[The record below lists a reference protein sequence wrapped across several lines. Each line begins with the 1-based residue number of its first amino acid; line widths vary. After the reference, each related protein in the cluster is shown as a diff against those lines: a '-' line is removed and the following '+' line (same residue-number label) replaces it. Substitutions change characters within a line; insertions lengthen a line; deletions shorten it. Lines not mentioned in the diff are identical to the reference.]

1 MAYCVTDFIRMLNV
15 VYMNKEEFKSK
26 KEIINSKI
34 NELKN
39 EMIKLEKEY
48 IESNVK
54 YPIGSKVCITTP
66 ASTYT
71 KLDNLESVTVHER
84 KQYAYVKD
92 YRIDFFDNIEPLFSK
107 VKKDGTMSNANLYVC
122 LMNVMIELV
131 KE

>member
-1 MAYCVTDFIRMLNV
+1 MT
-15 VYMNKEEFKSK
+15 KEEFKTK
-26 KEIINSKI
+26 EEIINSKI

-39 EMIKLEKEY
+39 EIIKLKKEY

-66 ASTYT
+66 ASTHT
-71 KLDNLESVTVHER
+71 RLDNLESVTIPEI

-92 YRIDFFDNIEPLFSK
+92 YRIDFFDNIEPLFRK
-107 VKKDGTMSNANLYVC
+107 VKKDGTMSEVNLYVN
-122 LMNVMIELV
+122 LTNTTIELV

>member
-1 MAYCVTDFIRMLNV
+1 
-15 VYMNKEEFKSK
+15 MNKEEFKSK
-26 KEIINSKI
+26 KKILNSNI
-34 NELKN
+34 EELKN

-71 KLDNLESVTVHER
+71 KLDNLESVTVPER
-84 KQYAYVKD
+84 KQYAYVRD
-92 YRIDFFDNIEPLFSK
+92 YRINFLDDIEPLFGK
-107 VKKDGTMSNANLYVC
+107 VKKDGTMSEVNLYVS
-122 LMNVMIELV
+122 LTNATIELV

>member
-1 MAYCVTDFIRMLNV
+1 MT
-15 VYMNKEEFKSK
+15 KEEFKAK
-26 KEIINSKI
+26 REIINSKM

-54 YPIGSKVCITTP
+54 YPIGSKMCITTP

-71 KLDNLESVTVHER
+71 KLDNLESITVPER
-84 KQYAYVKD
+84 KQYAYVRD
-92 YRIDFFDNIEPLFSK
+92 YRINFLDDIEPLFGK
-107 VKKDGTMSNANLYVC
+107 VKKDGTMSEVNLFVN
-122 LMNVMIELV
+122 LKNTKIELV

>member
-1 MAYCVTDFIRMLNV
+1 MT
-15 VYMNKEEFKSK
+15 KEEFKAK
-26 KEIINSKI
+26 REIINSKM

-71 KLDNLESVTVHER
+71 KLDNLESVTVPER
-84 KQYAYVKD
+84 KQYAYVRD
-92 YRIDFFDNIEPLFSK
+92 YRINFLDDIDPLFSK
-107 VKKDGTMSNANLYVC
+107 VKKDGTMSDVNLYVN
-122 LMNVMIELV
+122 LTNTTIELV